1 MELPNDINEL
11 KQLVYTLI
19 DEIVSLKTEVA
30 TLKSQVASLE
40 KENAALRKENAELK
54 QENILLKIE
63 ISELKARLNQNSSN
77 SSKPPSS
84 DYFNRKPAF
93 SKTSVGKKG
102 GQSGHK
108 GDTLKQIENPDKIV
122 ECRPDKCECGHTF
135 NSAESLVAEKRQ
147 VFDLPQ
153 PKLEVTEY
161 QIFSGRCPICGKTH
175 KGISPSNV
183 NSPVQYGNGV
193 RAFSTMLSTTYK
205 LPYKKIQLMFKDL
218 FGYSLNEST
227 VYSANKR
234 CYNELAQS
242 EKLILENLLKEQ
254 VVHADE
260 TGIKVNKKNHWIH
273 TLSSI
278 LFTYQFAHEKRGRE
292 AFISESS
299 ILDNLVNWLI
309 HDCWSSYFNL
319 EKIKHALCG
328 AHLIREL
335 QGVIDNNENNKWAI
349 DLRRFLLEVK
359 EMSFTKRLQNRSNIE
374 MRYQNICELGNNTE
388 PLPIRIPG
396 KRGKPKKTKA
406 RNLVERLIKHRDAV
420 LAFAFN
426 PEVPFT
432 NNLAERDLRPTKLKL
447 KISNCF
453 RSEDGAKIYARIES
467 FVSTARKNNKNI
479 FEELKGTFDGQ
490 NFLTLQG
497 S

>member
-1 MELPNDINEL
+1 MELPEDIKEL
-11 KQLVYTLI
+11 QQLVKALLN
-19 DEIVSLKTEVA
+19 EITS
-30 TLKSQVASLE
+30 
-40 KENAALRKENAELK
+40 
-54 QENILLKIE
+54 LKIE
-63 ISELKARLNQNSSN
+63 IAMLKTENSELKARLNQNSSN

-93 SKTSVGKKG
+93 PKTSVGKKG
-102 GQSGHK
+102 GQPGHK
-108 GDTLKQIENPDKIV
+108 GDTLKQIDNPDKIV

-135 NSAESLVAEKRQ
+135 NIADLFVAERRQ
-147 VFDLPQ
+147 VFDLPK

-161 QIFSGRCPICGKTH
+161 QIFSGTCPICGKIH

-193 RAFSTMLSTTYK
+193 RAFLTMLSTTYK
-205 LPYKKIQLMFKDL
+205 LPYKKTQLMFKDL
-218 FGYSLNEST
+218 FGYSVNEST

-234 CYNELAQS
+234 CYEELAQS
-242 EKLILENLLKEQ
+242 EKVILENLLKEQ

-359 EMSFTKRLQNRSNIE
+359 EMSFTKRLLNRSNIE
-374 MRYQNICELGNNTE
+374 KRYQNICELGNNTE
-388 PLPIRIPG
+388 PFPIKIPG

-406 RNLVERLIKHRDAV
+406 RNLVERLIKHQDAV

-426 PEVPFT
+426 QEVPFT